1 MSCSM
6 IALYGCLE
14 QRDGSFLAAW
24 VQTRIRKSACGGAG
38 FSTHSVPSLSNVAIR
53 SAGSA
58 QAGPGVVTASTKPAI
73 ACFAA
78 PLLQL
83 LRYSLNV
90 VPPSSA
96 RAGTSLAACLDADDL

>member
-14 QRDGSFLAAW
+14 QRDGSFLAAS

-58 QAGPGVVTASTKPAI
+58 KPGPGVVTASTKPRI
-73 ACFAA
+73 VCLAA
-78 PLLQL
+78 PLRQL
-83 LRYSLNV
+83 LRYSLNAV
-90 VPPSSA
+90 LAPPHSPGAASA
-96 RAGTSLAACLDADDL
+96 CAL